1 MNLPMVQAQDRVRHG
16 YYDPT
21 NPDEVYR
28 VYLHAY
34 GDEKRA
40 QDAKS
45 QSLALLVD
53 QKVNQR

>member
-1 MNLPMVQAQDRVRHG
+1 MVQAQDRVRHG